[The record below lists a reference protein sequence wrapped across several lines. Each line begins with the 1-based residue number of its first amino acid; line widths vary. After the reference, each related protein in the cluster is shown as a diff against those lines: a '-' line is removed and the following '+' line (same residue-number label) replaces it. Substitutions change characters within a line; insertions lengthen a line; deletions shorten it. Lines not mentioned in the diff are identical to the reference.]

1 MLTILVPVFEEKNNI
16 TNFVNK
22 IFNTLK
28 DIKFYILFVD
38 DNSQDGSVK
47 ELEDICSKYSN
58 IDFISRKDKFRD
70 LTESIKLGVLNV
82 KSDLIC
88 VTDCDLQHDINKIPQ
103 MLDKILNEEFDLV
116 IGSRFLN
123 NNNNIGLSFRRKIS
137 SKLGILLSKI
147 VGINYLS
154 DPLSGFFIIKTKL
167 IKKAVKNIDSKGFK
181 ILLSIL
187 FLLKN
192 KIKIFEI
199 ETDFFFRE
207 KGKSKLNIK
216 IKILFI
222 KQLIQ
227 IFFKRIKKNGS
238 GGGI

>member
-1 MLTILVPVFEEKNNI
+1 M
-16 TNFVNK
+16 
-22 IFNTLK
+22 
-28 DIKFYILFVD
+28 
-38 DNSQDGSVK
+38 
-47 ELEDICSKYSN
+47 
-58 IDFISRKDKFRD
+58 
-70 LTESIKLGVLNV
+70 
-82 KSDLIC
+82 
-88 VTDCDLQHDINKIPQ
+88 
-103 MLDKILNEEFDLV
+103 
-116 IGSRFLN
+116 
-123 NNNNIGLSFRRKIS
+123 
-137 SKLGILLSKI
+137 KI